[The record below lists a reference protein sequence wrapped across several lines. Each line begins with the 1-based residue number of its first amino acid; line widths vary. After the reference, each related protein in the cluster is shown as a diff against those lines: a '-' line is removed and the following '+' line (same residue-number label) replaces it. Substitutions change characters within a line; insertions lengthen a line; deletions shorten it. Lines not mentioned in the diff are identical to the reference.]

1 MMKALRYLA
10 QVAIA
15 AVAVAAAALIIV
27 PRVMGWQGVLVL
39 TGSME
44 PALDTGGVAFID
56 RVQPGDVHRGDVI
69 TFTRPDSPQQVTHRV
84 IEVVATSDGPRYRT
98 KGDANDI
105 PDDWVVKPS
114 QLVGKVRLAL
124 PKLGGAVR
132 LFVTSRQQLALFM
145 ALPAAY
151 LVWDDVR
158 QWRRR
163 RREKAIWAETVAAAL
178 AAQARRPRRTR
189 VTRTS

>member
-1 MMKALRYLA
+1 MIKALRYVA

-15 AVAVAAAALIIV
+15 AVAVAACALIV
-27 PRVMGWQGVLVL
+27 LPRAMGWQGVLVL

-44 PALDTGGVAFID
+44 PALDTGGVAFVD
-56 RVQPGDVHRGDVI
+56 RVQPEDVRTGDII
-69 TFTRPDSPQQVTHRV
+69 TFTRADSSQRVTHRV
-84 IEVVATSDGPRYRT
+84 IEVVATSAGPRYRT

-124 PKLGGAVR
+124 PELGGAIR
-132 LFVTSRQQLALFM
+132 LFVTSRQQLALLM
-145 ALPAAY
+145 ALPASY

-158 QWRRR
+158 QWRKRK
-163 RREKAIWAETVAAAL
+163 RERAIWARTVAAAL
-178 AAQARRPRRTR
+178 AVQSRPRRTR
-189 VTRTS
+189 VTRAS